1 MTESPNQKQR
11 TVFCSKTLWIK
22 TTKTKS
28 KWQLLER
35 MPQSV
40 SSTSTLPLGD
50 ETYLSTST
58 LYFHIFRELILW
70 KIFLFMR
77 FQLELS
83 GCDLGVK
90 LISFRLDFILF
101 SLQHIT
107 FIFNVLGF
115 LHDVVS
121 QIVELVL
128 GSLQVVS
135 CIFKWLLFII

>member
-1 MTESPNQKQR
+1 
-11 TVFCSKTLWIK
+11 
-22 TTKTKS
+22 
-28 KWQLLER
+28 
-35 MPQSV
+35 
-40 SSTSTLPLGD
+40 
-50 ETYLSTST
+50 
-58 LYFHIFRELILW
+58 
-70 KIFLFMR
+70 MR

-101 SLQHIT
+101 SLQHVT

-128 GSLQVVS
+128 SSL
-135 CIFKWLLFII
+135 